1 MTRQKSEGG
10 LGPLRGRVAAL
21 PAGPETTRQKA
32 TAQGVAPP
40 EAPPVRDAVAAG
52 GVPHQARI
60 ERLGGED
67 GDEHHGAEGER
78 ADAGLDGDGAAEL
91 HQRAQSDSMKMS
103 TIDQRPIQAT
113 M

>member
-21 PAGPETTRQKA
+21 PAGPEITRLKA
-32 TAQGVAPP
+32 TAQERRRARCGLRPAASHIRRGSNVSAAKMVVNTTAQKASAPTP
-40 EAPPVRDAVAAG
+40 GSMVTARPNCTSAPK
-52 GVPHQARI
+52 
-60 ERLGGED
+60 
-67 GDEHHGAEGER
+67 
-78 ADAGLDGDGAAEL
+78 
-91 HQRAQSDSMKMS
+91 SDSMKMS